1 MLMRGVRLDG
11 VSPYRLLVRDSRRF
25 LRPEQWNERF
35 AISPEQKEEERR
47 NNEPRPDAFRHQ
59 KSVEKQNVHDDWA
72 EQNEAKW
79 DEASY

>member
-1 MLMRGVRLDG
+1 
-11 VSPYRLLVRDSRRF
+11 LLW
-25 LRPEQWNERF
+25 PEQWNKRF